1 MSEDILK
8 KIVDKRR
15 ADIERLGLTFG
26 FDIPEKRTVGRCE
39 FLGRP
44 GPILEVKR
52 ASPSKGDIAPD
63 LVPADLAC
71 TYAAAGAQAIS
82 VLTETN
88 YFKGTLADLITVAKA
103 VDNGDGTKK
112 CAVLRK
118 DFLLFEDE
126 IDIAYRCGADAVL
139 LIARILDD
147 EQLIKMAKRAQSFE
161 MQAFVEVREPD
172 DLRKLNL
179 VLETLDKEAAGDAA
193 KSAERTIVAGV
204 NSRDL
209 ATFHI
214 DPMVPAAIRNKLP
227 AKAVFES
234 GVHTPAD
241 AAFARSLG
249 FKGILVGEAVAKNPP
264 LAAKLVEAFAAAED
278 NRRGDFW
285 KTFAE
290 RRDMKRAAYAAQI
303 PMVKICGI
311 TREEDGFA
319 AAEMGADMLGFVF
332 SNTKRLTNEK
342 FVRDFTQL
350 LRSEYEAEGKLCPL
364 FVGVIT
370 ETTTEEGKTAIKLAA
385 EGVLDAVQ
393 FHGFA
398 APAFDAIPADA
409 SECHS
414 RESENLA
421 ARFPVKPGMTAE
433 GKPGMIDS
441 HSGAEGDRIQDM
453 APIGRATLQGDV
465 PATLPCYNALRIG
478 SAEDFENFAAI
489 RKHGEPRVLL
499 DAKVEGIPGG
509 SGQRIPEELLREKAG
524 ETPFWLAGGITPENV
539 SDIIAKFNPEL
550 IDVSS
555 GVEDAPGIKN
565 AEKMM
570 QLFEAINS
578 L

>member
-88 YFKGTLADLITVAKA
+88 FFKGTLADLITVAKA

-179 VLETLDKEAAGDAA
+179 VLEALGE
-193 KSAERTIVAGV
+193 SAEKTIVAGV

-214 DPMVPAAIRNKLP
+214 DPMVPAAIRNRLP
-227 AKAVFES
+227 SKAVFES

-264 LAAKLVEAFAAAED
+264 LAAKLVSAFGDADE

-285 KTFAE
+285 KIFAE
-290 RRDMKRAAYAAQI
+290 RRDAKRAAYAAAMSDAGVQDAAALAAKI

-342 FVRDFTQL
+342 FVRNFTQL

-364 FVGVIT
+364 FIGVIT

-409 SECHS
+409 SE
-414 RESENLA
+414 RL
-421 ARFPVKPGMTAE
+421 
-433 GKPGMIDS
+433 
-441 HSGAEGDRIQDM
+441 SGAEGDRIQDM
-453 APIGRATLQGDV
+453 APIGRTSLQGDV

-524 ETPFWLAGGITPENV
+524 ETPFWLAGGIIPENV
-539 SDIIAKFNPEL
+539 SEVCSKFSPEL
-550 IDVSS
+550 VDVSS

-570 QLFEAINS
+570 QLFEAMNC